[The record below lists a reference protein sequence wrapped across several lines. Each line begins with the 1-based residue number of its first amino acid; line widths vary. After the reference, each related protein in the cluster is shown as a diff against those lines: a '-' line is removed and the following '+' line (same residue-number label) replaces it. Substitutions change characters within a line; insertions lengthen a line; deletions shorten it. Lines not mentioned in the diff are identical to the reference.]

1 MADKKIAIMTWLY
14 NGNYGTLLQAYAL
27 HTFVKNAGYE
37 VENINYRSS
46 LKTKLKNWLVNRNSP
61 ALFVGKFKEKFSK
74 KDSVANE
81 KRNENFSD
89 FLKSNVKL
97 TELASSPEELVKFGN
112 SFDAFICG
120 SDQIWSPYLMNP
132 PYFLSFVP
140 DNKPKIAYAPSFGVT
155 STSAKKEKMICDF
168 VKRLDFVSVRE
179 KQGSDFLKRIT
190 GKDYTVMVDPTMLL
204 ERKDWEKCIGERI
217 EKEKYIFC
225 YMLTYNAKYVNAVKE
240 YADKNKLKVIL
251 IKNDTGFE
259 NTDFTVVEDAGPQQW
274 LNYIKYAENV
284 FTDSFHGAIFSVI
297 FHKELVL
304 FKRFSDK
311 SGTSQNSRIY
321 TLTEMLDIK
330 DRIADES
337 SLEKIGNMK
346 TIDFEKTDC
355 IMQTNAKK
363 SGDWLL
369 NALEKACSK

>member
-46 LKTKLKNWLVNRNSP
+46 LKTKLKNWIVNKNSP
-61 ALFVGKFKEKFSK
+61 ALFIGKFKDKFSK
-74 KDSVANE
+74 IDSAANE
-81 KRNENFSD
+81 KRNKNFSD
-89 FLKSNVKL
+89 FLKSNIKL
-97 TELASSPEELVKFGN
+97 TEFASSPEELVRFGN
-112 SFDAFICG
+112 GYDAFICG

-168 VKRLDFVSVRE
+168 VKRFNYVSVRE

-190 GKDYTVMVDPTMLL
+190 GKDYPVMVDPTMLL
-204 ERKDWEKCIGERI
+204 ERKDWEKFISDRI
-217 EKEKYIFC
+217 ENEKYIFC
-225 YMLTYNAKYVNAVKE
+225 YMLTYNQKYVNAIKE

-259 NTDFTVVEDAGPQQW
+259 STGFTIVEDAGPQQW
-274 LNYIKYAENV
+274 LNYIKFAENV
-284 FTDSFHGAIFSVI
+284 FTDSFHCAIFSVI

-304 FKRFSDK
+304 FKRFCDK
-311 SGTSQNSRIY
+311 SGASQNSRIY

-337 SLEKIGNMK
+337 NLDKIGNMNAV
-346 TIDFEKTDC
+346 DFELTDS
-355 IMQTNAKK
+355 IIQAEANRSKN
-363 SGDWLL
+363 WLL
-369 NALEKACSK
+369 NALEKVCK

>member
-14 NGNYGTLLQAYAL
+14 NGNYGTVLQAYAL
-27 HTFVKNAGYE
+27 HTFVKNAGYD
-37 VENINYRSS
+37 VENINYKSS
-46 LKTKLKNWLVNRNSP
+46 LKTKLKNWIVNKNSP

-74 KDSVANE
+74 TDSVANE

-89 FLKSNVKL
+89 FLKSNIKR
-97 TELASSPEELVKFGN
+97 TELASSPDELLKFGN
-112 SFDAFICG
+112 NYDAFICG

-168 VKRLDFVSVRE
+168 VKRFDYVSVRE

-190 GKDYTVMVDPTMLL
+190 GRDYPVMVDPTMLL
-204 ERKDWEKCIGERI
+204 ERKDWEKCIGDRI

-225 YMLTYNAKYVNAVKE
+225 YMLTYNQKYVNAVKE

-251 IKNDTGFE
+251 IKKDIGFE
-259 NTDFTVVEDAGPQQW
+259 NTGFTIVEDAGPQQW

-284 FTDSFHGAIFSVI
+284 FTDSFHGAIFSI
-297 FHKELVL
+297 IYHKEFVL

-311 SGTSQNSRIY
+311 SGASQNSRIY
-321 TLTEMLDIK
+321 TLTEMLSIK
-330 DRIADES
+330 DRIVDEA
-337 SLEKIGNMK
+337 SLDKIGNMSAV
-346 TIDFEKTDC
+346 DFEKTDC
-355 IMQTNAKK
+355 IMQANAKK

-369 NALEKACSK
+369 DALEKVCCK

>member
-1 MADKKIAIMTWLY
+1 MDKETILIVDDEKEIRELIEIYL
-14 NGNYGTLLQAYAL
+14 
-27 HTFVKNAGYE
+27 KNEGYE
-37 VENINYRSS
+37 VENINYISS

-61 ALFVGKFKEKFSK
+61 ALVVYRIKEKFFK

-81 KRNENFSD
+81 KKNENFSD
-89 FLKSNVKL
+89 FLNSNIKL
-97 TELASSPEELVKFGN
+97 TELVSSPEELGKFDN
-112 SFDAFICG
+112 SYDAFICG

-140 DNKPKIAYAPSFGVT
+140 DNKPKIAYAPSFGIT
-155 STSAKKEKMICDF
+155 STSAKKEKIICDL
-168 VKRLDFVSVRE
+168 VKRFDYVSVRE

-190 GKDYTVMVDPTMLL
+190 GKDYPVMVDPTMLL
-204 ERKDWEKCIGERI
+204 ERKDWEKCISDRI

-225 YMLTYNAKYVNAVKE
+225 YMLTYNAKYVNVVKE

-259 NTDFTVVEDAGPQQW
+259 NTGFTVVEDAGPQQW

-284 FTDSFHGAIFSVI
+284 FTDSFHGAIFSII

-311 SGTSQNSRIY
+311 SRTSQNSRIY

-330 DRIADES
+330 DRIVAES
-337 SLEKIGNMK
+337 SLDKIGNMK

-355 IMQTNAKK
+355 IMQTNSKK

>member
-14 NGNYGTLLQAYAL
+14 NGNYGTVLQAYAL
-27 HTFVKNAGYE
+27 HTFVKNAGYD
-37 VENINYRSS
+37 VENINYKSS
-46 LKTKLKNWLVNRNSP
+46 LKTKLKNWIVNKNSP

-74 KDSVANE
+74 TDSVANE

-89 FLKSNVKL
+89 FLKSNIKL
-97 TELASSPEELVKFGN
+97 TELASSPDELLKFGN
-112 SFDAFICG
+112 NYDAFICG

-140 DNKPKIAYAPSFGVT
+140 DKKPKIAYAPSFGVT

-168 VKRLDFVSVRE
+168 VKRFDYVSIRE

-190 GKDYTVMVDPTMLL
+190 GRDYPVMVDPTMLL
-204 ERKDWEKCIGERI
+204 ERKDWEKCIGDRI

-225 YMLTYNAKYVNAVKE
+225 YMLTYNQKYVNAVKE

-251 IKNDTGFE
+251 IKKDIGFE
-259 NTDFTVVEDAGPQQW
+259 NTGFTIVEDAGPQQW

-284 FTDSFHGAIFSVI
+284 FTDSFHGAIFSI
-297 FHKELVL
+297 IYHKELVL

-311 SGTSQNSRIY
+311 SGASQNSRIY
-321 TLTEMLDIK
+321 TLTEMLSIK
-330 DRIADES
+330 DRIVDEA
-337 SLEKIGNMK
+337 SLDKIGNMSAV
-346 TIDFEKTDC
+346 DFEKTDC

-369 NALEKACSK
+369 DALEKVCCK